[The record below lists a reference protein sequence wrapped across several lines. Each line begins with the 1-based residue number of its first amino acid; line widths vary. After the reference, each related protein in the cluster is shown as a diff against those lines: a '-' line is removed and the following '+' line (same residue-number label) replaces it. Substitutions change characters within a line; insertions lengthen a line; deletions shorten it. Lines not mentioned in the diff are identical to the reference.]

1 MGTYRLWRRV
11 ADAIASSCANKRRG
25 RARAAPTKALFLTCA
40 LLAASVPQAAQARL
54 QCVPFARAQSGIA
67 IFGNAWT
74 WWSQAE
80 GVYARGSTPQVGA
93 VLAMAQSSATPIG
106 HVAVVKKIVDARHI
120 LLDHANWSSPGMIE
134 RGVLAEDVSPQGD
147 WSAVKVWY
155 GPIRALGSRVN
166 PVSGFIYPH
175 SAPPKIEL
183 AAQSVETSRSVSE
196 AFDSALSKMAQA
208 G

>member
-1 MGTYRLWRRV
+1 M
-11 ADAIASSCANKRRG
+11 
-25 RARAAPTKALFLTCA
+25 
-40 LLAASVPQAAQARL
+40 PQAAQARL

-93 VLAMAQSSATPIG
+93 VLAMAQSSAMPVG

-120 LLDHANWSSPGMIE
+120 LLDHANWSSPGVIE

-155 GPIRALGSRVN
+155 GPIQALGSRVN
-166 PVSGFIYPH
+166 PVRGFIYPQ
-175 SAPPKIEL
+175 SATPKFEL
-183 AAQSVETSRSVSE
+183 ATQPVEKARSVFE
-196 AFDSALSKMAQA
+196 TFDAALSKTAQA